1 MIYKYIYHIFI
12 YNKYIIYKYIK
23 NFEFEFIINT

>member
-1 MIYKYIYHIFI
+1 MKCIFKKLAI
-12 YNKYIIYKYIK
+12 NNCTIDSMIK